1 MQTAVRIL
9 VQISSPEAGVR
20 QQWAGNS
27 RLDLFAI
34 CQACEMAVLGKN
46 VVTRHQEEW
55 QEGEGAMQDLVLAQL
70 RVAGVDEAGFA
81 WGAECEATRPQ

>member
-1 MQTAVRIL
+1 
-9 VQISSPEAGVR
+9 
-20 QQWAGNS
+20 
-27 RLDLFAI
+27 
-34 CQACEMAVLGKN
+34 MAVLGKN